1 MNNKEVL
8 KVQNLTKKYENKAVV
23 NKVSFSINEGDIFG
37 FLGPNGA
44 GKTTTIKMILNLI
57 KKDQGEVYVNGK
69 DFSENF
75 NECISKIG
83 AVVETPKFYEYLTGY
98 QNLKQMANLEVNVDE
113 ERINE
118 VIKIVRLEKRAKEK
132 VNTYSLGMKQ
142 RLGIARALLNNPKLV
157 ILDEPTNGLDPQ
169 GMRDIR
175 ELIKKLAVEN
185 NITFLISTHL
195 LHEVEQIC
203 NKVAI
208 LKEGEIISYDTVKNL
223 LKKNTETLNLQT
235 PDILKTL
242 SLLKDLDYVKKKVR
256 HEEGVVVEIE
266 KGFSTK
272 LNKYL
277 IQNEIK
283 LEYSIPVN
291 QSLEEFYI
299 KKTKG
304 GEQIA

>member
-1 MNNKEVL
+1 
-8 KVQNLTKKYENKAVV
+8 
-23 NKVSFSINEGDIFG
+23 
-37 FLGPNGA
+37 
-44 GKTTTIKMILNLI
+44 
-57 KKDQGEVYVNGK
+57 
-69 DFSENF
+69 
-75 NECISKIG
+75 
-83 AVVETPKFYEYLTGY
+83 
-98 QNLKQMANLEVNVDE
+98 
-113 ERINE
+113 
-118 VIKIVRLEKRAKEK
+118 
-132 VNTYSLGMKQ
+132 
-142 RLGIARALLNNPKLV
+142 
-157 ILDEPTNGLDPQ
+157 
-169 GMRDIR
+169 MRDIR

-291 QSLEEFYI
+291 QSLEEFFI

>member
-266 KGFSTK
+266 KGFSTE

-291 QSLEEFYI
+291 QSLEEFFI